1 MYDLPWMHL
10 RKYFLLQN
18 HSFEKETMN
27 PIYFSE
33 IASRRAEAFG
43 PAIGHDHVPTC
54 HIFVLQGRI
63 GTGAGEVFFD
73 MDSKKHAISFHVA
86 DIAAKKAYHW
96 IIANYALP

>member
-63 GTGAGEVFFD
+63 GTGAGEVFFE
-73 MDSKKHAISFHVA
+73 
-86 DIAAKKAYHW
+86 W
-96 IIANYALP
+96 IVKSMQYLFMSQILRQRRHIIG